1 MGDIMEKGYL
11 IGLSLAIL
19 SGVLNQFG
27 QLLQKKAVN
36 NLPEA
41 VRQTK
46 FMRTLLKNP
55 LWIAGFILSIG
66 CGTACFMVA
75 QDYIGPALVPGLMA
89 SGLIVLAIGSVWM
102 NGESLDSFEIIGIFL
117 MIAGI
122 ALLGLSGLSISG
134 DVVIASI
141 AKSSTVA
148 RITIFSLT
156 IVALWII
163 IHFISLRSGSRKGI
177 VMGVSNGF
185 PFALS
190 NFWISPLV
198 AVIFM
203 VMGGRGSTGQ
213 MIIFIIASVVLVS
226 SNVIGMWQT
235 QECFRYGQAS
245 NIIPVQQVPVQIAP
259 VLVYFYVFALKA
271 PSSASVAYMLSGVAL
286 IIISGFLLGRRQ
298 EEASVPSNSVLEAG
312 E

>member
-1 MGDIMEKGYL
+1 MQKGYI
-11 IGLSLAIL
+11 IGVVLAIL
-19 SGVLNQFG
+19 SGVLNQSG

-66 CGTACFMVA
+66 CGTACFMIA

-102 NGESLDSFEIIGIFL
+102 NGESLDAFEIFGIFL
-117 MIAGI
+117 MIVGI
-122 ALLGLSGLSISG
+122 TLLGFSELSISG
-134 DVVIASI
+134 DVVIARI
-141 AKSSTVA
+141 AQSSTIT

-156 IVALWII
+156 LVTLWII
-163 IHFISLRSGSRKGI
+163 IHFVSLKSGSRKGI

-190 NFWISPLV
+190 NFWISPLI

-203 VMGGRGSTGQ
+203 VMGGKGTTGQ
-213 MIIFIIASVVLVS
+213 LIIFIIASIILVM

-245 NIIPVQQVPVQIAP
+245 NIIPVQQVPVQITP
-259 VLVYFYVFALKA
+259 VLIYFYVFALKA
-271 PSSASVAYMLSGVAL
+271 PSSASVAYMLAGVAV

-298 EEASVPSNSVLEAG
+298 EEASEVSHAKPQEENI
-312 E
+312 

>member
-1 MGDIMEKGYL
+1 METGY
-11 IGLSLAIL
+11 ITGVSLAIL

-36 NLPEA
+36 NLSEA

-55 LWIAGFILSIG
+55 LWITGFILSIG
-66 CGTACFMVA
+66 CGTACFMIA

-102 NGESLDSFEIIGIFL
+102 NGENLDAFEIIGIFL

-122 ALLGLSGLSISG
+122 ALLGVSELSISG
-134 DVVIASI
+134 EVVIAKI
-141 AKSSTVA
+141 AQTVTIT
-148 RITIFSLT
+148 RITIFSLALT
-156 IVALWII
+156 VLWII
-163 IHFISLRSGSRKGI
+163 IHFISLKAGGRKGI

-185 PFALS
+185 PFAIS

-203 VMGGRGSTGQ
+203 VMGGKGTTGQ
-213 MIIFIIASVVLVS
+213 MIIFIIASIILVMA
-226 SNVIGMWQT
+226 NVIGMWQT

-271 PSSASVAYMLSGVAL
+271 PNSASVAYMLSGVAL

-298 EEASVPSNSVLEAG
+298 EEAAVPSNSALETG